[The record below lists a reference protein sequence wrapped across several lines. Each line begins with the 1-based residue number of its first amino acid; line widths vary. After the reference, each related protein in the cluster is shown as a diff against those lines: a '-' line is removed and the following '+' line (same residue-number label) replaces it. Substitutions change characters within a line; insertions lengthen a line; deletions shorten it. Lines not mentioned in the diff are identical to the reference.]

1 MKLLGIS
8 VFIVFSA
15 FALWVMAAFFAGPQ
29 SYTPYDH
36 PLMKIKSPSIA
47 LQADSLKSA
56 SEFISQDA
64 SHAIMLKLHVSS
76 DGQLFTAAPK
86 AFDFLKK
93 LAAENSMDFK
103 GLKIHQYD
111 YNFIK
116 SQTAQIIPLKAWMIL
131 APAFWIFDIQDN
143 AIDVDRY
150 IVEAVEAEK
159 IEKKVIIRS
168 STDLVISSLKKR
180 KPLWIYGS
188 SQSDNTVML
197 TMASAYLEGLTRFER
212 DFYFTELTYRNRNM
226 INDRVLDEVR
236 KRQKKIAIGPVESL
250 EEKNKA
256 LALNPDVLIIKE
268 NLLDTQSQE

>member
-29 SYTPYDH
+29 TYTPYDH
-36 PLMKIKSPSIA
+36 PLMKLKSPSVA

-56 SEFISQDA
+56 SEFISQDP
-64 SHAIMLKLHVSS
+64 SHGILLKLHFSR
-76 DGQLFTAAPK
+76 DGQLFTATPS

-93 LAAENSMDFK
+93 LATENSMEFK
-103 GLKIHQYD
+103 GLKIHQYEYD
-111 YNFIK
+111 FIK
-116 SQTAQIIPLKAWMIL
+116 SQTEQTIPLKAWMIL
-131 APAFWIFDIQDN
+131 SPAFWIFDVQDN
-143 AIDVDRY
+143 AVDVDRY
-150 IVEAVEAEK
+150 VVETVEAEK
-159 IEKKVIIRS
+159 LEKKVIIRS
-168 STDLVISSLKKR
+168 STDLVVSSLKKR

-197 TMASAYLEGLTRFER
+197 TMASAYLEGLPRFER
-212 DFYFTELTYRNRNM
+212 DYYFTELTYRNRNI
-226 INDRVLDEVR
+226 INDRVLNEVR
-236 KRQKKIAIGPVESL
+236 KRQKKIAIGPVENL

-256 LALNPDVLIIKE
+256 LALSPDVLIIKE

>member
-29 SYTPYDH
+29 TYTPYDH
-36 PLMKIKSPSIA
+36 PLMKLKSPSVA

-56 SEFISQDA
+56 SEFISQD
-64 SHAIMLKLHVSS
+64 SSRGILLKLHVSR
-76 DGQLFTAAPK
+76 DGQLFTATTS

-93 LAAENSMDFK
+93 LAAENSMEFK
-103 GLKIHQYD
+103 GLKIHQYEYD
-111 YNFIK
+111 FIK
-116 SQTAQIIPLKAWMIL
+116 SQTEQTIPLKAWMIL
-131 APAFWIFDIQDN
+131 SPAFWIFDVQDN

-150 IVEAVEAEK
+150 VVETVEAEK
-159 IEKKVIIRS
+159 LENKVIIRS
-168 STDLVISSLKKR
+168 STDLVVSSLKKR

-188 SQSDNTVML
+188 TQSDNTVML
-197 TMASAYLEGLTRFER
+197 TMASAYLEGLPRFER
-212 DFYFTELTYRNRNM
+212 DYYFTELTYRNRNM
-226 INDRVLDEVR
+226 INDRVLNEVR
-236 KRQKKIAIGPVESL
+236 KRQKKIAIGPVENL

>member
-36 PLMKIKSPSIA
+36 PLMKLKSPSVA
-47 LQADSLKSA
+47 LQSDSLKSA
-56 SEFISQDA
+56 SEFISQDS
-64 SHAIMLKLHVSS
+64 SHGILLKLHVSR
-76 DGQLFTAAPK
+76 DGQLFTATAA
-86 AFDFLKK
+86 AFDFLKR
-93 LAAENSMDFK
+93 LASEKSIEFR

-111 YNFIK
+111 YDFIK
-116 SQTAQIIPLKAWMIL
+116 SQTEQTIPLKAWMIL
-131 APAFWIFDIQDN
+131 SPAYWIFDVQDN

-150 IVEAVEAEK
+150 VVETVETEK
-159 IEKKVIIRS
+159 LESKVIIRS
-168 STDLVISSLKKR
+168 STDLVVSSLKKR

-197 TMASAYLEGLTRFER
+197 TMASAYLEGLPRFER

-226 INDRVLDEVR
+226 INDRVLSEVR
-236 KRQKKIAIGPVESL
+236 KRQKKIAIGPVENF

-256 LALNPDVLIIKE
+256 LALNPDILIIKE